1 MGHEED
7 SEQFEWVNR
16 WAESASPAPAVV
28 GTTEPIAPI
37 VPEDQLARDIAEI
50 VRRRDA
56 LDLVPVGFDFTA
68 GRFAAKRQRQAL
80 TLVAA
85 RTTDAVPL
93 MVGGVLAVVM
103 LSVFGAAAVMT
114 KFAR

>member
-1 MGHEED
+1 MAQEQD
-7 SEQFEWVNR
+7 SEPFEWVNR
-16 WAESASPAPAVV
+16 WAENAARAPATLAV
-28 GTTEPIAPI
+28 TQPIAPV
-37 VPEDQLARDIAEI
+37 VPDDLLARDIAEI
-50 VRRRDA
+50 VLRRDA
-56 LDLVPVGFDFTA
+56 LDLVPIGFDFTA
-68 GRFAAKRQRQAL
+68 GRFAARRQRQAL

-103 LSVFGAAAVMT
+103 LSVFGAAAVMS